1 MIIRPKG
8 TALIEEFHKQIIS
21 LLNDIE
27 KQSEWIKEND
37 PDVETTT
44 NYMVDKKLKEWFMR
58 GGNMG
63 Y

>member
-8 TALIEEFHKQIIS
+8 TALIEEFHKQINI
-21 LLNDIE
+21 LIDDII
-27 KQSEWIKEND
+27 KNNEWIMEND
-37 PDVETTT
+37 PDPETTA